1 MKVKEMFLK
10 KNELCPKVLGLH
22 ATNDFNSMTDK
33 VNIDLRQ

>member
-22 ATNDFNSMTDK
+22 ATNDFNSLTDQA
-33 VNIDLRQ
+33 NIYLRQ